1 MRLFASFALAAA
13 LTGCAFAS
21 EPFHSPVA
29 GEPSSAPSQITTTV
43 INSPTN
49 PLAGSYPDDLF
60 KPSVMVFIQC
70 HGTTETAYLVNL
82 EYTDADS
89 GKTQNAAMLV
99 SRQIGPAGTTLAMF
113 WVKASTV
120 LAASVTPLER
130 SGATVEASI
139 H

>member
-1 MRLFASFALAAA
+1 M
-13 LTGCAFAS
+13 
-21 EPFHSPVA
+21 
-29 GEPSSAPSQITTTV
+29 
-43 INSPTN
+43 NSPTN
-49 PLAGSYPDDLF
+49 PLGGSYPDGLF

-82 EYTDADS
+82 EYVADS

-113 WVKASTV
+113 WVKASAV
-120 LAASVTPLER
+120 LNASVTPLAQ